1 MHIEKLLNLS
11 INKEEDFFRN
21 EVEVNDSTFHLWK
34 EELQKELPNFWESM
48 NR

>member
-1 MHIEKLLNLS
+1 MHIEKILNLDMS
-11 INKEEDFFRN
+11 KERDFFRN

-34 EELQKELPNFWESM
+34 EELQKELSTFWESM